1 MEQDNIKTTIQNSK
15 INLREINQK
24 KKNNRDSKI
33 NLIFYH
39 MNLDYF

>member
-24 KKNNRDSKI
+24 KKTIGIQR
-33 NLIFYH
+33 
-39 MNLDYF
+39 